1 LNLGEIKNLL
11 LSLENLQKIRIFKEF
26 ISLDKNFGVK
36 NMKIGICDTT
46 FARVDMAKHAIT
58 IIKSL
63 TTDITFI
70 RRTVPGIKDL
80 PVASKKLIEE
90 EGCKLVMAL
99 GMPGPEKI
107 DKTCAHEASMGLIYA
122 QLLTNTH
129 IIEVFVHEDEGL
141 DHNDLKQL
149 ALNRAGEHAENV
161 VKMLTKP
168 DQLLKEAGKGMRE
181 GRPDVGPV

>member
-1 LNLGEIKNLL
+1 
-11 LSLENLQKIRIFKEF
+11 
-26 ISLDKNFGVK
+26 
-36 NMKIGICDTT
+36 MKIGICDTT
-46 FARVDMAKHAIT
+46 FARVDMAKHALDE
-58 IIKSL
+58 IKMQVGN
-63 TTDITFI
+63 IKFI

-90 EGCKLVMAL
+90 EGCDLVMAL

-122 QLLTNTH
+122 QLMTNTH

-141 DHNDLKQL
+141 DEKDLKEL
-149 ALNRAGEHAENV
+149 AENRAREHAQNV
-161 VKMLTKP
+161 VKMLFKEGA
-168 DQLLKEAGKGMRE
+168 LEKEAGRGMRE